1 MHKLGFVM
9 IATYTE
15 LYGVVTELHMS
26 AVINSD
32 VIPAVLKALN
42 VRLRAVESTGSTLL
56 SGTGEVQITACSTY
70 PIHLPRAS

>member
-1 MHKLGFVM
+1 M
-9 IATYTE
+9 IGTYSE

-42 VRLRAVESTGSTLL
+42 VRLRAVGSTGRTLL
-56 SGTGEVQITACSTY
+56 SGTGEVQVTTRSTH